1 MNCLGSD
8 THIPCSNVLP
18 VALKEEGRGRGRE
31 REDREGREEREREK
45 ERI

>member
-18 VALKEEGRGRGRE
+18 VALKEEGRGRGRGRE
-31 REDREGREEREREK
+31 REDREGREERERE
-45 ERI
+45 R